1 MRKISVKVGEACKK
15 ILFLGYDERETSIIS
30 RLVELGHEVWH
41 TSDSV
46 DELDDFDLIV
56 SFGFRYIIKESL
68 LSKLSQPIINLHIA
82 YLPYNRGAH
91 PNFWAFFDGTPSGV
105 TIHLVDKGIDTGD
118 ILFQR
123 AVKFSEN
130 EDTFILSYKRLI
142 DEIEM
147 LFIDN
152 VESIVNMTFKSIPQ
166 VGQGTFHKLKDFP
179 VEFRGWDCKVKD
191 EIKRLHLIMD
201 HD

>member
-1 MRKISVKVGEACKK
+1 MRKISVKVDEACKK
-15 ILFLGYDERETSIIS
+15 ILFLGYDEKETSIIS
-30 RLVELGHEVWH
+30 KLVELGHEVWH
-41 TSDSV
+41 ASGSV
-46 DELDDFDLIV
+46 SELDDFDLIV

-68 LSKLSQPIINLHIA
+68 LSKLPQPIINLHIA

-123 AVKFSEN
+123 IVKFSEN

-152 VESIVNMTFKSIPQ
+152 VEAIVNMTFKSSPQ
-166 VGQGTFHKLKDFP
+166 VGQGTFHKLKDLP
-179 VEFRGWDCKVKD
+179 MEFRGWDSKIKD